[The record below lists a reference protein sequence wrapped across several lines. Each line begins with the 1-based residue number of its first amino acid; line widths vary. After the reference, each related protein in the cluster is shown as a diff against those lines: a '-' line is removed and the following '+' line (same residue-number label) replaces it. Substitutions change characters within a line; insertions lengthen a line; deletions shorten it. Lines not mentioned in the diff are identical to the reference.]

1 MFLVSEKAILGC
13 CQGIFFMSANDNAGL
28 TGTDGSTFT
37 AIMQLNLNTG
47 MFFPVTCDGT
57 SPYPLVNAISCNG
70 CAAIQP
76 MFTCTGTIASTG

>member
-13 CQGIFFMSANDNAGL
+13 CLGIFFMSANDDAGL
-28 TGTDGSTFT
+28 MGTDGTPFT
-37 AIMQLNLNTG
+37 AIDQLNLNTG

-57 SPYPLVNAISCNG
+57 SPYPLVNAISCSG
-70 CAAIQP
+70 CTAIQP

>member
-1 MFLVSEKAILGC
+1 MLLVSEKAILGC

-28 TGTDGSTFT
+28 MGTDNSMFT
-37 AIMQLNLNTG
+37 AINQLNLNTG